1 MPRRALAEHRPYLLL
16 SLIAG
21 ISYYFV
27 VDDPIGGLWLMLWKG
42 LAVGFLALYAA
53 HRGLGRDSMLLSV
66 VFALAALGDVM
77 LDVSLLYAGILFTLS
92 HSTAIILY
100 IRNHREKTTVSQKL
114 VAVAFIFLVPA
125 IALFLTLSS
134 SNAIPA
140 TAYAALI
147 GAMAAGS
154 WTSRFP
160 RYRGGVG
167 AALFVASHLLII
179 ARETNH
185 VQADTANLFIWPL
198 YFVGQFLI
206 ATGVVQ
212 TIRKSR
218 NVD

>member
-21 ISYYFV
+21 VSYYFV
-27 VDDPIGGLWLMLWKG
+27 ADEAIGGLWLMLWKG
-42 LAVGFLALYAA
+42 LAVGFLAFYAA
-53 HRGLGRDSMLLSV
+53 HRGRGRDGRILSV
-66 VFALAALGDVM
+66 VFALAALGDVL
-77 LDVSLLYAGILFTLS
+77 LDFSFLYAGIIFALS
-92 HSTAIILY
+92 NIAAIWLY
-100 IRNHREKTTVSQKL
+100 VRNHRAKTTASQKL
-114 VAVAFIFLVPA
+114 VAVAFLVFVPA
-125 IALFLTLSS
+125 IALFMTLSFP
-134 SNAIPA
+134 NAVPA
-140 TAYAALI
+140 TGYAALI

-160 RYRGGVG
+160 RYRGGMG

-185 VQADTANLFIWPL
+185 VNVDTANLFIWPL

-218 NVD
+218 NAD